1 MLQQDLSAAIHIG
14 HRTQPQKLNPAACI
28 ALAIACFASGGV
40 WAQSAGQPAAAA
52 PADTGLEEI
61 IVTARQRNE
70 SLQTTPVSVTA
81 INVANL
87 EETHAITIQDIS
99 GSVPNVFI
107 QKQPSGG
114 EAAAISIRGIAFAD
128 IEKSFDPA
136 VGVVIDGIYSG
147 TNTGQLLDFFDVAS
161 IEVLRG
167 PQGTLFGRN
176 TTAGVINVRRTL
188 PTGEYGG
195 EAEVSYGNYATS
207 QEKGVFN
214 MPLIKDVLALKLFED
229 HTNTNGYVRDV
240 TTGTEGP
247 QSTTNNFGAALLYTP
262 NTSFQGLLTLE
273 AQNFD
278 GTTENSSGNITG
290 FLVCKAAPAVDCNRN
305 YSNDL
310 YTNFSQFPTP
320 SNYTSPAATLEL
332 TQDLSGNFKLKSIT
346 GWRNSTELYL
356 TDYDATS
363 IPFYETIR
371 NQYYRQFSQEFRLS
385 GNITDTL
392 DVVSGLYYFNSRYDI
407 QATTLLGPLLGNRE
421 TNQFA
426 GQTSKSYAGY
436 ADLDWQ
442 FAEQFR
448 LSLGGR
454 MTHDEKIF
462 NNAFPGSFAANASD
476 DWNKFTPKVSVDY
489 RPNSVVMIYASFA
502 EGYRAGGFNGR
513 ASTLQTSLT
522 PYQPETVDSY
532 EFGVKTETTDR
543 RLAFD
548 AAVFYSKYNNKQE
561 SIIRL
566 TPPGSPSP
574 QETVVA
580 NAATAKIYGFE
591 TEITARPIQ
600 ALTLNL
606 SAGYLDSH
614 YDSFE
619 TLNATTLKPINLSGL
634 SLIFNPKWTASASAS
649 YAMPTAVGMADLT
662 GSYRHIAS
670 YFTSITPDPSN
681 PNPAAPTLNYLSS
694 KTRPY
699 NPVDLSAGLTIDRV
713 ALHPKV
719 NLYVRNL
726 LDDRGEATET
736 VVPGLFASVTP
747 REPRTFG
754 VELGVKF

>member
-1 MLQQDLSAAIHIG
+1 MSY
-14 HRTQPQKLNPAACI
+14 LNPWAEAQTGRSRTPRAA
-28 ALAIACFASGGV
+28 ALLLLTITSLSGG
-40 WAQSAGQPAAAA
+40 WAWGQVAA
-52 PADTGLEEI
+52 PPATVAPDSGLDEI
-61 IVTARQRNE
+61 IVTARQRSE
-70 SLQTTPVSVTA
+70 SLETTPVSVTA

-99 GSVPNVFI
+99 GAVPNLFI

-114 EAAAISIRGIAFAD
+114 EAAAIAIRGIAFAD
-128 IEKSFDPA
+128 IEDSFDPA
-136 VGVVIDGIYSG
+136 VGVVIDGVYAG

-188 PTGEYGG
+188 PTGEYDGH
-195 EAEVSYGNYATS
+195 ADVSYGNYATS
-207 QEKGVFN
+207 QEKGVLN

-229 HTNTNGYVRDV
+229 HTNTNGFVHNA
-240 TTGTEGP
+240 TTGQYGP
-247 QSTTNNFGAALLYTP
+247 QSTTDNFGAAFLYTP
-262 NTSFQGLLTLE
+262 VTSFQGLLTLE
-273 AQNFD
+273 AQAFN

-290 FLVCKAAPAVDCNRN
+290 FLVCRAAPADQCNRN

-332 TQDLSGNFKLKSIT
+332 TQDLGGNFKLKSIT
-346 GWRNSTELYL
+346 GWRNSTELYR

-371 NQYYRQFSQEFRLS
+371 DQYYRQFSQEFRVS

-392 DVVSGLYYFNSRYDI
+392 DIVSGLYYFNSRYDI
-407 QATTLLGPLLGNRE
+407 HQTTLLGPLLGDRT
-421 TNQFA
+421 TNEFA

-442 FAEQFR
+442 FLEQFR

-489 RPNSVVMIYASFA
+489 RPNNVVMLYASFA

-513 ASTLQTSLT
+513 AATLQTSLT
-522 PYQPETVDSY
+522 PYAPETVDSY

-543 RLAFD
+543 RLAFNV
-548 AAVFYSKYNNKQE
+548 AAFYSKYNNKQE
-561 SIIRL
+561 SIIQL
-566 TPPGSPSP
+566 SPPGSPTP
-574 QETVVA
+574 NETVVA

-591 TEITARPIQ
+591 TELTVRPVQ

-606 SAGYLDSH
+606 TSGYLDSH
-614 YDSFE
+614 YDSFK
-619 TLNATTLKPINLSGL
+619 TLNATTLKPIDLSGL
-634 SLIFNPKWTASASAS
+634 SLIFNPKWTASASAR
-649 YAMPTAVGMADLT
+649 YEMPTPVGMADFT

-681 PNPAAPTLNYLSS
+681 ANPSAPTLNYLSS
-694 KTRPY
+694 KTKPY
-699 NPVDLSAGLTIDRV
+699 NPVDLGVGLKIDRV
-713 ALHPKV
+713 ALHPSV
-719 NLYVRNL
+719 NVYVRNL
-726 LDDRGEATET
+726 LDQRGESTET

-747 REPRTFG
+747 RDPRTFG
-754 VELGVKF
+754 AELGVKF

>member
-1 MLQQDLSAAIHIG
+1 MAQNRRSEVSQPRQKQLPIAALLATLISSLVGTTAWGQSAA
-14 HRTQPQKLNPAACI
+14 
-28 ALAIACFASGGV
+28 
-40 WAQSAGQPAAAA
+40 QPAAPAA
-52 PADTGLEEI
+52 DAGLDEI
-61 IVTARQRNE
+61 VVTARQRKE

-87 EETHAITIQDIS
+87 EETHAITIQDVS
-99 GSVPNVFI
+99 GAVPNVFI

-136 VGVVIDGIYSG
+136 VGVVVDGVYSG

-176 TTAGVINVRRTL
+176 TTAGVINMRRTL
-188 PTGEYGG
+188 PTGEYDGH
-195 EAEVSYGNYATS
+195 AEVSYGNYASS
-207 QEKGVFN
+207 QEKGVVN
-214 MPLIKDVLALKLFED
+214 MPVIKDVLALKLFED

-240 TTGTEGP
+240 TTGQDGP
-247 QSTTNNFGAALLYTP
+247 QSTTDNFGAALLYTP
-262 NTSFQGLLTLE
+262 FASFQGLLTLE
-273 AQNFD
+273 AQAFD
-278 GTTENSSGNITG
+278 GTTSNSSGSITG
-290 FLVCKAAPAVDCNRN
+290 FLVCRAAPAVQCNRN

-310 YTNFSQFPTP
+310 YTSFSEFPTN

-332 TQDLSGNFKLKSIT
+332 TQDLAGNFKLKSIT
-346 GWRNSTELYL
+346 GWRNSTEVYR

-363 IPFYETIR
+363 IPFYETLR
-371 NQYYRQFSQEFRLS
+371 NQYFRQFSEELRAS
-385 GNITDTL
+385 GNITDSL
-392 DVVSGLYYFNSRYDI
+392 DIVSGLYYFNSRYDI
-407 QATTLLGPLLGNRE
+407 QATTFLGPLLGNHE
-421 TNQFA
+421 TNEFA
-426 GQTSKSYAGY
+426 GQTSKSYAAY

-442 FAEQFR
+442 FAEHFR

-454 MTHDEKIF
+454 ETHDEKIF
-462 NNAFPGSFAANASD
+462 NNAFPGSFFANASA
-476 DWNKFTPKVSVDY
+476 DWNKFTPKLSVDY
-489 RPNSVVMIYASFA
+489 RPNTVVMIYASFA

-532 EFGVKTETTDR
+532 EFGVKTESSDR
-543 RLAFD
+543 RLAAD
-548 AAVFYSKYNNKQE
+548 VAVFYSKYNNKQE

-591 TEITARPIQ
+591 TEVTARPIQ
-600 ALTLNL
+600 ALTLSL

-619 TLNATTLKPINLSGL
+619 TLNATTLKPIDLSGL

-649 YAMPTAVGMADLT
+649 YTMPTAIGMADFT

-681 PNPAAPTLNYLSS
+681 ANPNAPTINYLSS
-694 KTRPY
+694 KTKPY
-699 NPVDLSAGLTIDRV
+699 DPVDLSVGLKLDHV
-713 ALHPKV
+713 ALHPSV

-726 LDDRGEATET
+726 LDQRGEATET

-747 REPRTFG
+747 RDPRTFG

>member
-1 MLQQDLSAAIHIG
+1 LARGETAA
-14 HRTQPQKLNPAACI
+14 QPPATE
-28 ALAIACFASGGV
+28 AS
-40 WAQSAGQPAAAA
+40 
-52 PADTGLEEI
+52 DTGLEEI
-61 IVTARQRNE
+61 IVTARQRSE

-99 GSVPNVFI
+99 GAVPNVFI

-136 VGVVIDGIYSG
+136 VGVVIDGVYAG

-188 PTGEYGG
+188 PTGEFGG
-195 EAEVSYGNYATS
+195 NAEVSYGNYGTT
-207 QEKGVFN
+207 QEKGVLN

-229 HTNTNGYVRDV
+229 HTNTSGYLRNV
-240 TTGTEGP
+240 TLDQDGP
-247 QSTTNNFGAALLYTP
+247 QSTTDNFGAALLYTP
-262 NTSFQGLLTLE
+262 NSSFQGLLTLE

-278 GTTENSSGNITG
+278 GTTANASGSPSTYR
-290 FLVCKAAPAVDCNRN
+290 VCSGAPAVECNRN
-305 YSNDL
+305 YTTDL
-310 YTNFSQFPTP
+310 YTIFGEFATP
-320 SNYTSPAATLEL
+320 SSYTSPAATLEL
-332 TQDLSGNFKLKSIT
+332 TQDLAGNFKLKSIT

-371 NQYYRQFSQEFRLS
+371 SQYYRQFSQEFRVS
-385 GNITDTL
+385 GNITDNI
-392 DVVSGLYYFNSRYDI
+392 DIVSGLYYFDSRYDI
-407 QATTLLGPLLGNRE
+407 HQTTLLGPLLGNRT
-421 TNQFA
+421 TNEFA
-426 GQTSKSYAGY
+426 GQTSASYAGY

-442 FAEQFR
+442 FIEHFR

-454 MTHDEKIF
+454 MTHDEKYF
-462 NNAFPGSFAANASD
+462 NNGFPGSFAAVASD
-476 DWNKFTPKVSVDY
+476 DWNKFTPKVSLDY
-489 RPNSVVMIYASFA
+489 RPNTEVMIYASYA
-502 EGYRAGGFNGR
+502 EGYRSGGFNGR
-513 ASTLQTSLT
+513 AATLQTSLT

-532 EFGVKTETTDR
+532 EVGIKTETADR

-548 AAVFYSKYNNKQE
+548 VAGFYSKYKNKQE
-561 SIIRL
+561 SIIQL
-566 TPPGSPSP
+566 TPPGSPTP
-574 QETVVA
+574 NETVVA
-580 NAATAKIYGFE
+580 NAASATIYGVE
-591 TEITARPIQ
+591 TELTARPIQ
-600 ALTLNL
+600 PLTINL
-606 SAGYLDSH
+606 TGGYLKSH

-619 TLNATTLKPINLSGL
+619 TLNATTLQPINLSGL
-634 SLIFNPKWTASASAS
+634 SLIFNPRWTASASVR
-649 YAMPTAVGMADLT
+649 YDVPTAVGLANFT

-681 PNPAAPTLNYLSS
+681 PNPAAPTMNFLSS
-694 KTRPY
+694 ETRPY
-699 NPVDLSAGLTIDRV
+699 NPLDLGVGLQLDSV
-713 ALHPKV
+713 AWHPSV

-726 LDDRGEATET
+726 LNNLGEATET

-747 REPRTFG
+747 RDPRTYG